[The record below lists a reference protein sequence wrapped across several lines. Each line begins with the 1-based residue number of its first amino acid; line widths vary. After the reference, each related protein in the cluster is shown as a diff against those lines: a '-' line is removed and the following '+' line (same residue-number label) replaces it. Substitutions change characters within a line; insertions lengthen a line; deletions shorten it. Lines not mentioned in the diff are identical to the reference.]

1 MYVAEVGFGL
11 GLLLDSN
18 VLLSLI
24 FTNLEYLFSVSW
36 VMVRL
41 AALLSFSYWTSDY
54 TTDDDTCQDCSDVL
68 ELHLCNEIVSLLIGI
83 ATC

>member
-1 MYVAEVGFGL
+1 MYVAEVGVGL
-11 GLLLDSN
+11 GLLLDLN

-24 FTNLEYLFSVSW
+24 FTSLEYLFSVSR
-36 VMVRL
+36 VVVRL
-41 AALLSFSYWTSDY
+41 AALLCSYWTSDY